1 MRTVL
6 AAILALATTVASI
19 AFLLLFLVA
28 PILVL
33 AAFGIGLV
41 LVERGS
47 ARG

>member
-1 MRTVL
+1 MRDVL
-6 AAILALATTVASI
+6 AAIVALATTVASI

-41 LVERGS
+41 LFDRKR